1 MFAAMS
7 GLIAFYV
14 SSNLSMQQKMNID
27 EERAKEQITITQIT
41 LTSENK
47 IVGITVSNTGAIE
60 SKIRALYREENGVV
74 TLLTDPST
82 YIQQGSSKT
91 LNVASLGL
99 IASPNSM
106 IFAATERGVR
116 SQGANEIQL
125 ANENQEKF
133 PDTSTLTIGPLR
145 LSFNSLNWASSS
157 KQGSIGAWQ
166 SRWTIPTGYC
176 AWRLNLTN
184 VDDKNRTITI
194 NKYSGFSIN
203 KVSAPQTQTWFLKA
217 TQQIVAWN
225 ETQPVTFL
233 WDDPVSRSTSTNA
246 GNEQKGV
253 NNVYLTIFGSY
264 SDGQEYS
271 QTVPFQAITVT

>member
-1 MFAAMS
+1 MTA
-7 GLIAFYV
+7 LIAFYV

-157 KQGSIGAWQ
+157 KQGTIGAWQ
-166 SRWTIPTGYC
+166 PKWIITTGYC
-176 AWRLNLTN
+176 AWRLNVTN
-184 VDDKNRTITI
+184 VDDKNRTLTI
-194 NKYSGFSIN
+194 NQYTGFSIN
-203 KVSAPQTQTWFLKA
+203 KVSAPSTQTWFLKA
-217 TQQIVAWN
+217 TQQVVAWN
-225 ETQPVTFL
+225 ETQPITFL
-233 WDDPVSRSTSTNA
+233 WNDPVSRSAATSA

-253 NNVYLTIFGSY
+253 NNVYLTVFGSY
-264 SDGQEYS
+264 SDGQEFS